1 MLMHAYFIRSCTCLS
16 LAKHHGHNTHQPQPL
31 LIWTHLK
38 CLHDAFQ
45 NILFACLFAIFAA
58 LLLLCPSSVYQ
69 MLDVAV
75 QTPYFRLVLQLRH
88 RGDITSPRLQHSE
101 VILGHYRKVQL
112 RKHLYTHATMMR
124 AMTLITSCMPAAAC

>member
-1 MLMHAYFIRSCTCLS
+1 MTVPEATFVMNYAWSCLCMHTPYG
-16 LAKHHGHNTHQPQPL
+16 LAPSKAGVMDTIQLRPL

-58 LLLLCPSSVYQ
+58 LLLLCPSTVYQ

-75 QTPYFRLVLQLRH
+75 QKPYFRLVLQLRH
-88 RGDITSPRLQHSE
+88 GGDITSPRLQHSE
-101 VILGHYRKVQL
+101 VILCHYRKVQL
-112 RKHLYTHATMMR
+112 RKHLYTHATMM
-124 AMTLITSCMPAAAC
+124 